1 MVAENETNSEKTV
14 EVTAKMIK
22 AVRKETRAGAL
33 DCKQALEVTSGDI
46 EEAIKYLIKHGK
58 ITPKTDWI

>member
-1 MVAENETNSEKTV
+1 MADKIDVSSEKTV

-33 DCKQALEVTSGDI
+33 DCKHALEVTSGDI

-58 ITPKTDWI
+58 STPKTDWI

>member
-1 MVAENETNSEKTV
+1 MVSENESDVKKSV
-14 EVTAKMIK
+14 EITAKMIK

-33 DCKQALEVTSGDI
+33 DCKNALEVTSGDV

-58 ITPKTDWI
+58 STPKISWI

>member
-1 MVAENETNSEKTV
+1 MSDNDNSKINKPF

-33 DCKQALEVTSGDI
+33 DCKHALEATDGNV

-58 ITPKTDWI
+58 STPKINWI